1 MRKYLFSVLVIFF
14 AIFSINAKSVK
25 RGGDANMTPYLNES
39 DARVVCKDI
48 VDQVIQ
54 SPRIVRF
61 SAKNNRDPVVTI
73 GTIKDE
79 TGEFFDTQIIANSLK
94 TAILKSGVLEFMAN
108 KDVRNEMRQEVVE
121 QADHSS
127 EELAKA
133 MDEEDAADYM
143 LTGSVKL
150 MVQNNGKQQERT
162 YIVNIELTDLQTHRT
177 VDMFEPSESVKDYLK
192 KVAKIKSKER
202 ERGINFPLE
211 GTLAISS
218 SSSS

>member
-1 MRKYLFSVLVIFF
+1 MKKYLISVIF
-14 AIFSINAKSVK
+14 IFLLLFSLSAKAVK
-25 RGGDANMTPYLNES
+25 RGGDADMTPYLNES

-48 VDQVIQ
+48 VDQIIQ

-73 GTIKDE
+73 GLIKDE

-108 KDVRNEMRQEVVE
+108 KDVRDEMRKEVVE
-121 QADHSS
+121 QADHAS
-127 EELAKA
+127 EDQAKA

-150 MVQNNGKQQERT
+150 MVQNNGKMQERT

-177 VDMFEPSESVKDYLK
+177 VDMFEPSEDVKDYLK
-192 KVAKIKSKER
+192 KVAKIKSK
-202 ERGINFPLE
+202 
-211 GTLAISS
+211 
-218 SSSS
+218 